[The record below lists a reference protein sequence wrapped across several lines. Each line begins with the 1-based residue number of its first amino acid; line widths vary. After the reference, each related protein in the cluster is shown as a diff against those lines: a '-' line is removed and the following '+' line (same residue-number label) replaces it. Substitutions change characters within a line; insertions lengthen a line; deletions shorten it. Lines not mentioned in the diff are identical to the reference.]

1 MAWTSACNR
10 SRWTQTIP
18 EARAGAYV
26 ALAVNDT
33 GRGMDEETQKRCLE
47 PFFTTK
53 EFGKG
58 HRFRSVHGRRDCASK
73 RWLYHFVKRVGEGNG
88 FHDLPPRRR
97 AGRPV
102 SVGNSEGRQRGIT
115 PVTNRSNLP

>member
-1 MAWTSACNR
+1 MSMAWTSACNR

-26 ALAVNDT
+26 VLAVNDT

-58 HRFRSVHGRRDCASK
+58 IGLGLSTVDGIVHQSGGFITLSSELGKGTAFTIFLPAVEQADQSQWVIPRAAK
-73 RWLYHFVKRVGEGNG
+73 EGS
-88 FHDLPPRRR
+88 HP
-97 AGRPV
+97 
-102 SVGNSEGRQRGIT
+102 
-115 PVTNRSNLP
+115 